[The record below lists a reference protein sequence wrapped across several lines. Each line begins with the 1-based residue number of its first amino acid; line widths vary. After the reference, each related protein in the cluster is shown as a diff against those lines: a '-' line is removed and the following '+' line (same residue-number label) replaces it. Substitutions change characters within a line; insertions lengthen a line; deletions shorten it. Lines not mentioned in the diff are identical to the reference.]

1 MIIIMKLLQAINLT
15 KRFSTKLAVN
25 NISLTINQGELV
37 ALLGPNG
44 AGKSTTLNMLI
55 GVSQPTEG
63 QIIFGEKSTCIKDY
77 KTEIGVVFQGSV
89 LDGDLTVKD
98 NIMTRANMYSK
109 PVGLKGLI
117 KKFELES
124 IWKQSYC
131 SLSGGQKRRV
141 DIARALVGGP
151 KLLFL
156 DEPSTGL
163 DIQTRTKIWDVL
175 EQLRKDSGLTIVFT
189 THYLEESEKADYV
202 YIMDQGKVIAEDTVA
217 GLQKK
222 YTQNVLQLDY
232 LDGDS
237 KTETLDNKDEAIRIL
252 TKNARVLADFEYRP
266 GTMDDVFMNLTG
278 KDIR

>member
-1 MIIIMKLLQAINLT
+1 MMKLLQAINLT
-15 KRFSTKLAVN
+15 KKFPNKLAVN

-55 GVSQPTEG
+55 GVSQPTNG
-63 QIIFGEKSTCIKDY
+63 QIIFGEKSTNIKDY

-89 LDGDLTVKD
+89 LDGNLTVKD
-98 NIMTRANMYSK
+98 NIMTRANMYAK
-109 PVGLKGLI
+109 PVQLKSLI

-124 IWKQSYC
+124 IWKQPYR
-131 SLSGGQKRRV
+131 SLSGGQRRRV
-141 DIARALVGGP
+141 DIARALVSSP
-151 KLLFL
+151 ELLFL

-163 DIQTRTKIWDVL
+163 DIQTRTKIWEVL
-175 EQLRKDSGLTIVFT
+175 EQLRKETGLTIVFT
-189 THYLEESEKADYV
+189 THYLEESENADYI

-232 LDGDS
+232 LNGES
-237 KTETLDNKDEAIRIL
+237 KIETLDSKDEAIKIL
-252 TKNARVLADFEYRP
+252 TENAKLLADFEYRP

-278 KDIR
+278 KEIR

>member
-1 MIIIMKLLQAINLT
+1 MKLLQAINLT
-15 KRFSTKLAVN
+15 KKFPNKLAVN
-25 NISLTINQGELV
+25 NISLTINQGDLV

-55 GVSQPTEG
+55 GVSQPTSG
-63 QIIFGEKSTCIKDY
+63 KIIFGDKSASIKDY
-77 KTEIGVVFQGSV
+77 KNEIGVVFQGSV
-89 LDGDLTVKD
+89 LDANLTVKD
-98 NIMTRANMYSK
+98 NIMTRAHMYTRTVQLNS
-109 PVGLKGLI
+109 LI

-124 IWKQSYC
+124 IWKQPYC

-141 DIARALVGGP
+141 DIARALISSP

-163 DIQTRTKIWDVL
+163 DIQTRTKIWEVL
-175 EQLRKDSGLTIVFT
+175 NQLREDTGLTIVFT
-189 THYLEESEKADYV
+189 THYLEESENADYV

-217 GLQKK
+217 GLQQK

-232 LDGDS
+232 LTGE
-237 KTETLDNKDEAIRIL
+237 TTTTTLDNKDEAIKIL
-252 TKNARVLADFEYRP
+252 VKNAKLLTNFEYRP

-278 KDIR
+278 KEIR